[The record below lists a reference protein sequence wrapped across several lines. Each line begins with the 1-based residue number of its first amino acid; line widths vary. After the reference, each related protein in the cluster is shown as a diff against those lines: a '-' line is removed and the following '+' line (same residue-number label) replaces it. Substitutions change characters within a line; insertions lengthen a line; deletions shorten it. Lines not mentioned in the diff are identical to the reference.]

1 METTTRLCGAGYKV
15 MTATMLVND
24 NSPNEIVGIGVLC
37 IRTAMM
43 RSQASVAFGRPRTNV
58 WERYGIKLDAKLKS
72 TSL

>member
-43 RSQASVAFGRPRTNV
+43 RVTSQC
-58 WERYGIKLDAKLKS
+58 GIRKTPHKCLGAIWNQA
-72 TSL
+72 